1 MRWRG
6 RRQSS
11 NVEDQTGGLGL
22 PMGGGG
28 LGMPIGKGGLG
39 CGGLVVVI
47 VLAFVF
53 GLDPMQ
59 LIGESS
65 APQRETSAAVP
76 GQGQG
81 CERSATHA
89 FACTVLADTEDAWN
103 AIFAKLGSDYPEP
116 TLVFYSGLGQSGC
129 GVAQTATGPFYC
141 PSDNKIY
148 LDTSF
153 FDDLDR
159 KLGASG
165 DFADAYV
172 IAHEVGH
179 HVQML
184 TGVAEDVRRAQARA
198 SPDEANALQV
208 RMELQADCYAG
219 VWARSV
225 QRQLEPGDMEEALTA
240 AEAIGDDRLQR
251 RSQGYVGPDSF
262 THGTSA
268 ERMFWLQR
276 GYGTGDPA
284 DCDTFTVERL

>member
-141 PSDNKIY
+141 P
-148 LDTSF
+148 
-153 FDDLDR
+153 DR
-159 KLGASG
+159 KSTRLNP
-165 DFADAYV
+165 
-172 IAHEVGH
+172 
-179 HVQML
+179 
-184 TGVAEDVRRAQARA
+184 
-198 SPDEANALQV
+198 SP
-208 RMELQADCYAG
+208 
-219 VWARSV
+219 
-225 QRQLEPGDMEEALTA
+225 
-240 AEAIGDDRLQR
+240 
-251 RSQGYVGPDSF
+251 
-262 THGTSA
+262 
-268 ERMFWLQR
+268 
-276 GYGTGDPA
+276 
-284 DCDTFTVERL
+284 

>member
-89 FACTVLADTEDAWN
+89 FACPVLAGTGN
-103 AIFAKLGSDYPEP
+103 AGTALFATCGTGTPEP
-116 TLVFYSGLGQSGC
+116 
-129 GVAQTATGPFYC
+129 P
-141 PSDNKIY
+141 
-148 LDTSF
+148 
-153 FDDLDR
+153 
-159 KLGASG
+159 
-165 DFADAYV
+165 
-172 IAHEVGH
+172 
-179 HVQML
+179 
-184 TGVAEDVRRAQARA
+184 
-198 SPDEANALQV
+198 
-208 RMELQADCYAG
+208 
-219 VWARSV
+219 
-225 QRQLEPGDMEEALTA
+225 
-240 AEAIGDDRLQR
+240 
-251 RSQGYVGPDSF
+251 
-262 THGTSA
+262 
-268 ERMFWLQR
+268 
-276 GYGTGDPA
+276 
-284 DCDTFTVERL
+284 